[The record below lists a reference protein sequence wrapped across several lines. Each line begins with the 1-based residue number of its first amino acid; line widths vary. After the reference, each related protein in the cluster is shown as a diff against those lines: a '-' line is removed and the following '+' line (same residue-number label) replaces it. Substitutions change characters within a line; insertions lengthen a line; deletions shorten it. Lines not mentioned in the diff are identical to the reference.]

1 MIAMASFQIQ
11 FLLQFTGNKGY
22 FKLKH
27 MPRET
32 KHNVG
37 FQKSSI
43 LEKQQSFKC
52 YEIYFMPEKQRV

>member
-1 MIAMASFQIQ
+1 
-11 FLLQFTGNKGY
+11 
-22 FKLKH
+22 

-32 KHNVG
+32 KYNIG

-43 LEKQQSFKC
+43 LEKQQSLKC